1 VIWLRSLVFNVLF
14 YVNLALF
21 LVLGAEFVLAPRKT
35 AVRALQ
41 AWART
46 SIVLLRVICGIDME
60 VRGRNNIPKG
70 AVLVASK
77 HQSLWE
83 TFAILPLLD
92 DPAMVLKRELSF
104 IPLFGWFIFKFRMI
118 RVARNA
124 GPSALKRLI
133 ADGIKAARMGR
144 QIVIFPEGTR
154 KPPDAPPDYKP
165 GAIGLYLS
173 LGLPC
178 VPVALNSGLYWPR
191 REFLRYPGTVIIEFL
206 PAIPAGLPR
215 SEFSRR
221 LQHHIEEATRRL
233 VAEGKTANSMRRTI
247 SQEP

>member
-1 VIWLRSLVFNVLF
+1 VIWARSLVFNVLF

-21 LVLGAEFVLAPRKT
+21 VVGGAEFFLVPRKI
-35 AVRALQ
+35 AIRALQ

-46 SIVLLRVICGIDME
+46 SLWLLRTICGIHIE
-60 VRGRNNIPKG
+60 VRGQDNVPRG
-70 AVLVASK
+70 AALVASK

-104 IPLFGWFIFKFRMI
+104 IPFFGWFIFKFRMI
-118 RVARNA
+118 RVERGA
-124 GPSALKRLI
+124 GSSALKRMI
-133 ADGIKAARMGR
+133 RDAKEAARMGR

-154 KPPDAPPDYKP
+154 RPPDAPADYKP
-165 GAIGLYLS
+165 GAAALYLS

-191 REFLRYPGTVIIEFL
+191 RKFLRYPGTIVMEFL
-206 PAIPAGLPR
+206 PAIPAGLSR
-215 SEFSRR
+215 KAFSAR
-221 LQHHIEEATRRL
+221 LQQDIEEASLRL
-233 VAEGKTANSMRRTI
+233 LAEGRVQKVNNPI
-247 SQEP
+247 